1 MSFPQSAGSGPLAD
15 VRVVLL
21 ALNLPGPIA
30 ASRLVALGASVV
42 KVEPLTGDPFAA
54 LCPAWYDQL
63 STGIDVR
70 RLDLKASAARGEL
83 EALLA
88 DADLLI
94 TSFRPSSLQRLG
106 LDPAATAARHP
117 RLGYVAIVGEAGAR
131 AEIAGHDL
139 TYQASLGLVIPPGVP
154 RTLLADLAGAERAVS
169 AALALLAGRG
179 RGVEA
184 PYAEVSLAGA
194 LDDMLAPWRFGLTHP
209 SGPLGG
215 ESPFYRLYETADGWI
230 AVAALEGQFAQRL
243 TVALGIETVSVDAF
257 AARFATRPAAEWEAW
272 AMERDLPIAVVRAL
286 PA

>member
-70 RLDLKASAARGEL
+70 RL
-83 EALLA
+83 
-88 DADLLI
+88 
-94 TSFRPSSLQRLG
+94 RPRW
-106 LDPAATAARHP
+106 P
-117 RLGYVAIVGEAGAR
+117 RTRAGD
-131 AEIAGHDL
+131 AGHDL

-169 AALALLAGRG
+169 AALALLAGRS
-179 RGVEA
+179 RAVDA
-184 PYAEVSLAGA
+184 LYAEVSLAGA

-209 SGPLGG
+209 NGPLGG

-230 AVAALEGQFAQRL
+230 AVAALEGHFAQRL
-243 TVALGIETVSVDAF
+243 TVALELETVSVDAF
-257 AARFATRPAAEWEAW
+257 AARFETRTAAEWEAW
-272 AMERDLPIAVVRAL
+272 AMERDLPIAVVREL